1 MKYFHPRRWYRIS
14 KEKLRSVFLY
24 YLLPDK
30 VYLKYRYKQVM
41 GKKLNLKNPQSFN
54 EKMQWLKLYDRN
66 PAYHKMVDKYE
77 AKKFV
82 ANIIGEEY
90 IIPTYG
96 VWDSFEEI
104 DFNALPNE
112 FVLKCT
118 HDSGSVV
125 ICKDKEL
132 FDYKNA
138 RIKLSKALNQNYYRY
153 ENKQWI
159 YKSIKPR
166 IIAELYLISD
176 IHPKIEYQ
184 VFCNNNNP
192 QFFLVRNDLGDR
204 RNMDDSF
211 AISYSLDWQR
221 VVCRIGEEETINI
234 EVEKPHNYLKM
245 IDFAKKLSVNVPHM
259 RVDYYEID
267 KKIYF
272 SELTLCTNGG
282 FFTNYNEKALE
293 ILNNSLDIKTTR

>member
-1 MKYFHPRRWYRIS
+1 MKYFHPRKWYRIS
-14 KEKLRSVFLY
+14 KEKLRAIFLY

-118 HDSGSVV
+118 HDAASTIV
-125 ICKDKEL
+125 CKDKST
-132 FDYKNA
+132 FDRDFANK
-138 RIKLSKALNQNYYRY
+138 KLTKALKQNYYRF
-153 ENKQWI
+153 ENKQWA
-159 YKSIKPR
+159 YKNIKPR
-166 IIAELYLISD
+166 IIAEKFMEDD
-176 IHPKIEYQ
+176 II
-184 VFCNNNNP
+184 
-192 QFFLVRNDLGDR
+192 
-204 RNMDDSF
+204 
-211 AISYSLDWQR
+211 R
-221 VVCRIGEEETINI
+221 VC
-234 EVEKPHNYLKM
+234 
-245 IDFAKKLSVNVPHM
+245 
-259 RVDYYEID
+259 
-267 KKIYF
+267 
-272 SELTLCTNGG
+272 
-282 FFTNYNEKALE
+282 
-293 ILNNSLDIKTTR
+293 